1 VKGENNMR
9 ATKTQMEKILK
20 FREQKIKDLQ
30 RNISFSEA
38 IALWLAE
45 SKERQKVSQK
55 SITSS

>member
-1 VKGENNMR
+1 MR

-20 FREQKIKDLQ
+20 FREQKIKELK

-45 SKERQKVSQK
+45 CKERQNISPK
-55 SITSS
+55 SISSS